1 MVNILKHYFLISV
14 LFRLPFRRLV
24 SMYGC
29 DITYTPMIYA
39 NCFVA
44 SERCREVEFGAT
56 DRKSKERPIAQFAAN
71 NPEDFAAAAE
81 IIYGYGLV
89 VFLFFTFSD
98 TW

>member
-1 MVNILKHYFLISV
+1 
-14 LFRLPFRRLV
+14 
-24 SMYGC
+24 MYGC

-44 SERCREVEFGAT
+44 SERCREVEFGAA